1 MPLAPFDAIGRG
13 HDDQHVGAA
22 PWVMNVLV
30 PLSTQSSPSRVAV
43 VRVPA
48 ASLPALGSVS
58 AHAPSFSPFASG
70 VSHRAF
76 CASVP
81 NMEMCAGPRPLWA
94 ATDSATDGSTRASSS
109 RQRQ

>member
-1 MPLAPFDAIGRG
+1 MMTSTSALLPC
-13 HDDQHVGAA
+13 
-22 PWVMNVLV
+22 VMKVLV
-30 PLSTQSSPSRVAV
+30 PLSTQWSPSRTAV

-58 AHAPSFSPFASG
+58 AQAPSFSPRANG
-70 VSHRAF
+70 VSHRDF
-76 CASVP
+76 CASEP
-81 NMEMCAGPRPLWA
+81 NMKMCAGPRPLCA